1 MKEIKEKYK
10 LLSFEINE
18 RITVANVMN
27 YEANSDYVKTIKKM
41 MAEKSKLKT
50 EIEKYYQNIRASR
63 IGAYE
68 TITEFFERMDSV
80 LEKDLN
86 GNILHNYYKLG
97 IDALDNE
104 FFNGKGVYSNSLI
117 SIGADSAVGKT
128 TLALQIVSSLAQQ
141 DVKTQFFSFEMGD
154 VQFFNE
160 IHPQSKNKLKSIVN
174 SKYKDNITLDFSSR
188 DVKDLA
194 TAIQIRAEDG
204 VGAFIIDSYLSV
216 YAGDNEYQKMTELTD
231 MLATMKKELG
241 VLIIIIAQI
250 SKSDSI
256 NNVYD
261 FHGGNKLKYESDV
274 ALFIQLLDGE
284 KDTTKRM
291 MYCEKNRIFEE
302 NQRKGI
308 VTEYNRETHKIEK
321 ISDLKTYTNNPEIK
335 KSEKWAKKLKA
346 KNENINS

>member
-1 MKEIKEKYK
+1 MKEIKQRYK

-18 RITVANVMN
+18 RIKIANTME
-27 YEANSDYVKTIKKM
+27 YEANSDYVKNIKSMIK
-41 MAEKSKLKT
+41 EKGKLKS
-50 EIEKYYQNIRASR
+50 EIEKYFDEIRASR
-63 IGAYE
+63 VGAYE
-68 TITEFFERMDSV
+68 TISEFFERMDSI
-80 LEKDLN
+80 LEKDID
-86 GNILHNYYKLG
+86 GNVLHHYYKLG

-104 FFNGKGVYSNSLI
+104 FFNGKGVYQNSLI

-154 VQFFNE
+154 IQFFNE
-160 IHPQSKNKLKSIVN
+160 IHPQAKNKLKSIMQ

-188 DVKDLA
+188 DVRDLA
-194 TAIQIRAEDG
+194 TAIQLRAEDG
-204 VGAFIIDSYLSV
+204 VGAFIIDSYLSI

-250 SKSDSI
+250 SKSDSKDNI
-256 NNVYD
+256 YD

-274 ALFIQLLDGE
+274 ALFIQLIQGE
-284 KDTTKRM
+284 EDTTKRL

-308 VTEYNRETHKIEK
+308 ITEYNRENHKIKK
-321 ISDLKTYTNNPEIK
+321 ISDLKAYTNNPDIK
-335 KSEKWAKKLKA
+335 KSEKWAKKIKG
-346 KNENINS
+346 N

>member
-1 MKEIKEKYK
+1 MKEIKQRYK

-18 RITVANVMN
+18 RIKIANTME
-27 YEANSDYVKTIKKM
+27 YEANSDYVKNIKSMIK
-41 MAEKSKLKT
+41 EKVKLKS
-50 EIEKYYQNIRASR
+50 EIEKYFNEIRASR
-63 IGAYE
+63 VGAYE
-68 TITEFFERMDSV
+68 SISEFFERMDSI
-80 LEKDLN
+80 LEKDAD
-86 GNILHNYYKLG
+86 GNVLHHYYKLG
-97 IDALDNE
+97 VDALDNE
-104 FFNGKGVYSNSLI
+104 FFNGKGVYQNSLI

-154 VQFFNE
+154 IQFFNE
-160 IHPQSKNKLKSIVN
+160 IHPQAKNKLKSIMQ

-188 DVKDLA
+188 DVRDLA
-194 TAIQIRAEDG
+194 TAIQLRAEDG

-250 SKSDSI
+250 SKSDSKDNI
-256 NNVYD
+256 YD
-261 FHGGNKLKYESDV
+261 FHGGTKLKYESDV
-274 ALFIQLLDGE
+274 ALFIQLLQGE
-284 KDTTKRM
+284 EDTTKRL

-308 VTEYNRETHKIEK
+308 ITEYNRENHKIEK
-321 ISDLKTYTNNPEIK
+321 ISDLKTYTNNPDIK
-335 KSEKWAKKLKA
+335 KSEKWAKKLKG
-346 KNENINS
+346 N